1 MPLRT
6 DDAATTAA
14 LPGLSTAEVA
24 SRTAAGQV
32 NRAPAPPSRT
42 VGQIARAN
50 VFTTFNAVLGGL
62 CVLALVVAPPQD
74 ALFGLVIVWNTLI
87 GIVQEVRAK
96 RTLDRLTLLSA
107 PQVRVRRDGEVVT
120 VTPEAVVLGDLV
132 VLGPGDQVVVDA
144 EVVAGDHLEVD
155 ESLLTGESEPQ
166 VRRPGDRLLSG
177 SFVVAG
183 TGLASASAVG
193 AEAYAARLAAQAR
206 RFQLTRSDLQAGI
219 DGVLRWVGVAIVPA
233 SLLLVRGQVAA
244 GLPWREAAQRSVAGV
259 VHMVPEGL
267 VLLTS
272 IAFAVGVVRLGRRH
286 CLVKELPAVEG
297 LARVSVV
304 CLDKTG
310 TLTDGAI
317 ALQAVEPVADL
328 DEAAVRAVLAAVA
341 AADPAPNATLA
352 AIAAAT
358 QVGDGAVA
366 PGRVG
371 GAGVGGVGVV
381 DRVPFSSARKWSG
394 VRFAGGEGWVLG
406 APELL
411 IAAGHPA
418 LARAGALAAEGRR
431 VVALC
436 RAPAGAWPEPAGEAE
451 VVALVV
457 LEERLRPDA
466 PSTVAY
472 FLAQGVTLRVISG
485 DNPETVGAVAA
496 RAGVPGAEDPV
507 DARHLPDDPDAL
519 AEVLAVRSV
528 YGRVRPEQKR
538 AMVAALQRNG
548 HTVAMTGDG
557 VNDVLALKDADLG
570 IAMGSGS
577 AATRAVAQVVLLD
590 GRFASLPEV
599 VAEGRRV
606 LANIERVA
614 SLFLTKTVYAV
625 VLAVAVGLAGVPY
638 PFLPRHLTVV
648 AAVGIGIPGFFLA
661 LAPASQRA
669 RPGFVRRVVRFVA
682 LSGPLAAATVLA
694 TSAAVGTGEADRAAA
709 HTAALAV
716 LLGVSLVV
724 LAEVIRPFT
733 PARWALWLAMVGLS
747 VAALALP
754 PSREVLALTWPGRGV
769 ALLVAVLTA
778 AAAVVLAAARRWG
791 GVAAPASS
799 PS

>member
-1 MPLRT
+1 
-6 DDAATTAA
+6 
-14 LPGLSTAEVA
+14 
-24 SRTAAGQV
+24 
-32 NRAPAPPSRT
+32 
-42 VGQIARAN
+42 
-50 VFTTFNAVLGGL
+50 
-62 CVLALVVAPPQD
+62 
-74 ALFGLVIVWNTLI
+74 
-87 GIVQEVRAK
+87 
-96 RTLDRLTLLSA
+96 
-107 PQVRVRRDGEVVT
+107 
-120 VTPEAVVLGDLV
+120 
-132 VLGPGDQVVVDA
+132 
-144 EVVAGDHLEVD
+144 
-155 ESLLTGESEPQ
+155 
-166 VRRPGDRLLSG
+166 
-177 SFVVAG
+177 
-183 TGLASASAVG
+183 
-193 AEAYAARLAAQAR
+193 
-206 RFQLTRSDLQAGI
+206 
-219 DGVLRWVGVAIVPA
+219 
-233 SLLLVRGQVAA
+233 
-244 GLPWREAAQRSVAGV
+244 
-259 VHMVPEGL
+259 
-267 VLLTS
+267 
-272 IAFAVGVVRLGRRH
+272 
-286 CLVKELPAVEG
+286 
-297 LARVSVV
+297 
-304 CLDKTG
+304 
-310 TLTDGAI
+310 
-317 ALQAVEPVADL
+317 
-328 DEAAVRAVLAAVA
+328 
-341 AADPAPNATLA
+341 
-352 AIAAAT
+352 
-358 QVGDGAVA
+358 
-366 PGRVG
+366 
-371 GAGVGGVGVV
+371 
-381 DRVPFSSARKWSG
+381 
-394 VRFAGGEGWVLG
+394 
-406 APELL
+406 
-411 IAAGHPA
+411 
-418 LARAGALAAEGRR
+418 
-431 VVALC
+431 
-436 RAPAGAWPEPAGEAE
+436 

-625 VLAVAVGLAGVPY
+625 VLAVAVGLAGVSY

-791 GVAAPASS
+791 GIAAPASS